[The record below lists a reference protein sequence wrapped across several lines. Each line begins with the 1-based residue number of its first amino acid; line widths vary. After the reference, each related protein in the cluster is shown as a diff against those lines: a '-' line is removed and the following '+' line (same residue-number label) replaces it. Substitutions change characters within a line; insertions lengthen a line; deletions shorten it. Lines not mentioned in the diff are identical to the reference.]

1 LARIAAELP
10 AVEVWAEV
18 RPGDWCDPALR
29 AALRQ
34 RSGYFDPDP
43 RLAPERFPLFRRYFL
58 FHGKLPKA
66 LGSLEVF
73 CYLHHYL
80 RSDPDRG
87 PHDHPWGWAV
97 ALPLAGASGASSQNG
112 REDSLAPIGYVED
125 RMIGFGPDG
134 PTTVRIE
141 RVPGVAYGLTGGD
154 FHRVLIEP
162 GATSWSLFLHGPKA
176 KVWGFLRPLED
187 PHMAG
192 AFRYVLGS
200 GPASGDLDA
209 EWWLRAKSG
218 AALAEV
224 AP

>member
-1 LARIAAELP
+1 LP
-10 AVEVWAEV
+10 ATEIWAEV
-18 RPGDWCDPALR
+18 RQGDWCDPALR
-29 AALRQ
+29 AALRK
-34 RSGYFDPDP
+34 RSCYFDPDP

-73 CYLHHYL
+73 GYLHHYL

-87 PHDHPWGWAV
+87 PHDHPWEWAV
-97 ALPLAGASGASSQNG
+97 ALPLTG
-112 REDSLAPIGYVED
+112 GYVED
-125 RMIGFGPDG
+125 RMRGFGPDG

-141 RVPGVAYGLTGGD
+141 RAPGVAYGLTGAD
-154 FHRVLIEP
+154 FHRVLIEA

-176 KVWGFLRPLED
+176 KAWGFLRPVED
-187 PHMAG
+187 PAIAG

-209 EWWLRAKSG
+209 EWWLRAKPG
-218 AALAEV
+218 VALAEV